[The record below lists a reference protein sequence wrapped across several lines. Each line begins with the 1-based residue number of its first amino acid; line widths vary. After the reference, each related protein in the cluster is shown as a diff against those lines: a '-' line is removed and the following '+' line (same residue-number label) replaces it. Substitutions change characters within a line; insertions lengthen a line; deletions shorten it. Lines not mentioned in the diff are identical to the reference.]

1 MQITLCTCPPKSSE
15 NTYTMATPP
24 SVLRLVAV
32 LLAAIS
38 ALRSTAAA
46 RHEKTTH
53 LHFFLH
59 DTLSGKDPS
68 AVLIGRA
75 AGRDPRPD
83 DPVPFSSLYATDDL
97 LTEGPSPQSNV
108 VGNAQGLWVSSG
120 RGKLSLV
127 LGMDFELT
135 DGPFNGSAFVVY
147 SRNTVTRPGRELA
160 IVGGRG
166 AFRLARGYAVLRT
179 HFLDNN
185 NGDAIIEYNV
195 TLVHP

>member
-1 MQITLCTCPPKSSE
+1 
-15 NTYTMATPP
+15 MATPP
-24 SVLRLVAV
+24 SVLRFVAV
-32 LLAAIS
+32 LLVTVS
-38 ALRSTAAA
+38 LRSTATAA

-75 AGRDPRPD
+75 AGRDPRPYV
-83 DPVPFSSLYATDDL
+83 PVPFSSLYAADDL
-97 LTEGPSPQSNV
+97 LTEGPSPQSKV

-147 SRNTVTRPGRELA
+147 SRNTVTRPVGRELA

-166 AFRLARGYAVLRT
+166 AFRLARGYALLRT

>member
-1 MQITLCTCPPKSSE
+1 
-15 NTYTMATPP
+15 MATPP

-38 ALRSTAAA
+38 ALRFTATATAAAA

-97 LTEGPSPQSNV
+97 LTEGPSPQSKV

-147 SRNTVTRPGRELA
+147 SRNTVTRPVGRELA

-166 AFRLARGYAVLRT
+166 AFRLARGYALLRT

>member
-1 MQITLCTCPPKSSE
+1 MP
-15 NTYTMATPP
+15 TPP
-24 SVLRLVAV
+24 VLLRLVAV

-38 ALRSTAAA
+38 LRSTATAA
-46 RHEKTTH
+46 RHENTTQ

-68 AVLIGRA
+68 AVLVGRG
-75 AGRDPRPD
+75 AGREPRPD
-83 DPVPFSSLYATDDL
+83 DPVPFSSLYATDDV
-97 LTEGPSPQSNV
+97 LTEGPQRQSKV
-108 VGNAQGLWVSSG
+108 VGNAQGLYVSSG

-147 SRNTVTRPGRELA
+147 SRNTVTHPVGRELA
-160 IVGGRG
+160 VVGGRG
-166 AFRLARGYAVLRT
+166 AFRMARGYALLRT
-179 HFLDNN
+179 HFLDNG

-195 TLVHP
+195 TLFHH